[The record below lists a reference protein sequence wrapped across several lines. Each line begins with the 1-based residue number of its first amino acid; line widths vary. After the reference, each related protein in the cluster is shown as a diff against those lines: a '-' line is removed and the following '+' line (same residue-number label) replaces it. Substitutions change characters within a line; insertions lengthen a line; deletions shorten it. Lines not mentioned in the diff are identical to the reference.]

1 MQEEYRIEIFFDG
14 GQTFGTTVPKNEK
27 DKMIECLAD
36 RKIEQIILDQTKKKM
51 KHIFLKLLL
60 ILIQSI
66 ITGVLVSLFEDYR
79 IRVFIMILHGYFSC
93 IILNYK
99 KFKRIT
105 RE

>member
-1 MQEEYRIEIFFDG
+1 MQEEYRIEIFFNG
-14 GQTFGTTVPKNEK
+14 GQTFGTTVPENEK
-27 DKMIECLAD
+27 DKMIEFLAD

-79 IRVFIMILHGYFSC
+79 IRVFIMILYGYFSC

-99 KFKRIT
+99 KI
-105 RE
+105 